1 MLSQEWVLLRF
12 SFILVVALA
21 ATWMTLSGYFK
32 PMLLTLGVISIV
44 LTVWIARR
52 MRILD
57 GETAP
62 YLTLPQT
69 LSYFSWLF
77 IEIIK
82 ANIAVVRAVMS
93 PAMTISPT
101 LTRIPTPQKTDI
113 GKVMFANSITLT
125 PGTVSLDVQDD
136 HILVHALLSEM
147 SDPADFVDMAE
158 RSAWAIGEDI
168 DVPRKMTASHNSMNG
183 ETT

>member
-1 MLSQEWVLLRF
+1 
-12 SFILVVALA
+12 
-21 ATWMTLSGYFK
+21 MTLSGYFK
-32 PMLLTLGVISIV
+32 PLLLSLGVISIV
-44 LTVWIARR
+44 LTLWIARR

-62 YLTLPQT
+62 YMTIPQT

-82 ANIAVVRAVMS
+82 ANIAVVRAVLS
-93 PAMTISPT
+93 PDMAISPT

-113 GKVMFANSITLT
+113 GKAMFANSITLT
-125 PGTVSLDVQDD
+125 PGTVSVDIQDD

-147 SDPADFVDMAE
+147 SDPSDFADMAE
-158 RSAWAIGEDI
+158 KSAWAIGEDI
-168 DVPRKMTASHNSMNG
+168 DVPRQAIGGKGGAS
-183 ETT
+183 

>member
-1 MLSQEWVLLRF
+1 
-12 SFILVVALA
+12 
-21 ATWMTLSGYFK
+21 MTLSGYFK
-32 PMLLTLGVISIV
+32 PMLLSLGVISIV
-44 LTVWIARR
+44 LTVWIAKR

-62 YLTLPQT
+62 YLTILQT
-69 LSYFSWLF
+69 LSYFRWLF

-82 ANIAVVRAVMS
+82 ANIAVVRAVLS
-93 PAMTISPT
+93 PDMAVSPT
-101 LTRIPTPQKTDI
+101 LVRIPTPQKTDI

-125 PGTVSLDVQDD
+125 PGTVSVDIQDD

-147 SDPADFVDMAE
+147 SDPSDFAEMAE

-168 DVPRKMTASHNSMNG
+168 DVPRGPVQAQGDAS
-183 ETT
+183 